1 MELKKYL
8 QSFQG
13 LQIEAR
19 FSRAVIFGLLII
31 VYFYVFTIANRPQI
45 VTIKPWTLTVD
56 AQVTRNAASRSY
68 LKSWGFALAQVLGNV
83 TPANVDFI
91 YDRLAPLLDPKIYHR
106 VMDSLDA
113 NARTLKEQRIA
124 IRFEPRRVT
133 YEKSTGKVFV
143 TGYSFMR
150 EGSSLSNEKRQERT
164 YEFLSKIDNYAPVI
178 LSLDTYQGTAGTRD
192 VLETQDQ
199 KERSELA
206 RVREREKK
214 ESRYA
219 NDTANTST
227 TDESATRLE

>member
-1 MELKKYL
+1 MELKKSL

-13 LQIEAR
+13 FQIEAR

-68 LKSWGFALAQVLGNV
+68 LKRWGFALAQVLGNV

-178 LSLDTYQGTAGTRD
+178 LCLDTYQGTAGTRD

-219 NDTANTST
+219 NDTANTNT